1 MHLHTDG
8 EGQTQG
14 VSKNNDSWGLAW
26 SPFLFH
32 LVEKFVSRHHNTN
45 AVTQPYSLFFVFI
58 VRNQNKEKKQED
70 EENMQFD
77 KQHECI

>member
-1 MHLHTDG
+1 MVKARL
-8 EGQTQG
+8 G
-14 VSKNNDSWGLAW
+14 VSKNNDSWGVAW
-26 SPFLFH
+26 SGMDTLLFH